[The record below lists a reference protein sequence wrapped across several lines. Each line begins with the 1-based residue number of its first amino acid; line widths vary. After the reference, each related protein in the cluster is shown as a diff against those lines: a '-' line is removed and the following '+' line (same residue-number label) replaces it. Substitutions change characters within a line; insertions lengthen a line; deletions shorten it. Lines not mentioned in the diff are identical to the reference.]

1 MGQIFKVKKLPPADL
16 LRVDAVIRQ
25 HHYSQLNAMLT
36 ALDGIGVSVS
46 RSALHRYTKD
56 LEKRDGATCQ
66 DENVTVVVIVSRAT
80 GRTETHLT
88 PASAAKVSAAIAA
101 LDAPK

>member
-16 LRVDAVIRQ
+16 LRVDAIIRQ
-25 HHYSQLNAMLT
+25 YHYSQLNAMVA
-36 ALDGIGVSVS
+36 ALGGIGVPIS

-88 PASAAKVSAAIAA
+88 PASAAKISAAIAA
-101 LDAPK
+101 LAVPQ